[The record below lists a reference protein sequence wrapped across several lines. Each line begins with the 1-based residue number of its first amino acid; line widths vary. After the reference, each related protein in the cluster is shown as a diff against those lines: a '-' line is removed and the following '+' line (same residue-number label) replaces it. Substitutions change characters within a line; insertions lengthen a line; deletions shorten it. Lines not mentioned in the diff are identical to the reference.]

1 MALIVTGVHRSGTS
15 MVAGILSNLAIP
27 MGEGAQMN
35 PAPENPEGFFERID
49 VMQLNDSILKKL
61 GGSWQAPPN
70 LGPESWFSIDQ
81 NLFSHYRSSLD
92 LFSGSFNSWF
102 VKDPRISLILPMWD
116 RLALTN
122 LSLIFAV
129 RNPQAVA
136 QSLHLRNGLS
146 HRRALALWWFY
157 NQQLLSNVDSR
168 DTLFIDYDS
177 AKRSKKATTEK
188 IAAFALKAVKVSS
201 LNTLD
206 SSVGNYDEDRILDS
220 LKTKKAEQSINSS
233 LSRSSYAKAIKGL
246 AKSEIDETM
255 DLYAALKNLHGSTNA
270 KFKKIRTPD
279 WVYVELQSARVEF
292 QLTQTIEKLHD
303 QVETTKIE
311 LATLS
316 QLSQSNPETQE
327 FELAQITLQT
337 QSEELERLK
346 GFVTALE
353 TERDVA
359 HDRALLLHHESERER
374 EELELAQSTLQTQN
388 EELDRLTTHIVTVEA
403 QRDSAQSQALLLHNE
418 SEREREAL
426 ELAQST
432 LHLQSEELELAQST
446 LQTQSEELD
455 RLKTLLIVLEAR
467 MNSAQRQA
475 LLLHNESEREREELE
490 LAQSEELDRLK
501 THIVTVEA
509 DRDSAQSQALLLHNE
524 SEREREAL
532 ELAQSTLQI
541 QSEELGRLK
550 KLLPIL
556 EARMNSAQRQALLLH
571 TESERER
578 EELELAQSTLQTQSE
593 ELDRLQVFVT
603 TLQEGKD
610 SAQRQALI
618 ESGKIRKLT
627 SALSAASVDLAENIT
642 ELNKS
647 FAELE
652 RVKKALAILQ
662 DDLNREHL
670 HSQRLN
676 KEFQYQIY
684 EVMEVNGKNKLLSI
698 ELDLLKSSRGYR
710 LISKYWKFKAK
721 WRNAF

>member
-1 MALIVTGVHRSGTS
+1 
-15 MVAGILSNLAIP
+15 
-27 MGEGAQMN
+27 
-35 PAPENPEGFFERID
+35 
-49 VMQLNDSILKKL
+49 
-61 GGSWQAPPN
+61 
-70 LGPESWFSIDQ
+70 
-81 NLFSHYRSSLD
+81 
-92 LFSGSFNSWF
+92 
-102 VKDPRISLILPMWD
+102 
-116 RLALTN
+116 
-122 LSLIFAV
+122 
-129 RNPQAVA
+129 
-136 QSLHLRNGLS
+136 
-146 HRRALALWWFY
+146 
-157 NQQLLSNVDSR
+157 
-168 DTLFIDYDS
+168 
-177 AKRSKKATTEK
+177 
-188 IAAFALKAVKVSS
+188 
-201 LNTLD
+201 
-206 SSVGNYDEDRILDS
+206 
-220 LKTKKAEQSINSS
+220 
-233 LSRSSYAKAIKGL
+233 
-246 AKSEIDETM
+246 
-255 DLYAALKNLHGSTNA
+255 
-270 KFKKIRTPD
+270 
-279 WVYVELQSARVEF
+279 
-292 QLTQTIEKLHD
+292 
-303 QVETTKIE
+303 
-311 LATLS
+311 
-316 QLSQSNPETQE
+316 
-327 FELAQITLQT
+327 
-337 QSEELERLK
+337 
-346 GFVTALE
+346 
-353 TERDVA
+353 
-359 HDRALLLHHESERER
+359 
-374 EELELAQSTLQTQN
+374 
-388 EELDRLTTHIVTVEA
+388 
-403 QRDSAQSQALLLHNE
+403 
-418 SEREREAL
+418 
-426 ELAQST
+426 
-432 LHLQSEELELAQST
+432 
-446 LQTQSEELD
+446 
-455 RLKTLLIVLEAR
+455 
-467 MNSAQRQA
+467 
-475 LLLHNESEREREELE
+475 
-490 LAQSEELDRLK
+490 
-501 THIVTVEA
+501 VTVEA